1 MKRHVPVELLRLL
14 ESWLS
19 NCFACVKWNNS
30 WSCVF
35 KVSSGV
41 RHGSVLSP
49 YLFAVY
55 VDDIGKLFNAR
66 LGTFVVSYA
75 DDILLLA
82 PSVALLQS
90 LLQQC
95 EKELNLIDMAINT
108 KSPAA
113 CVLVQEM
120 TLCVLN

>member
-1 MKRHVPVELLRLL
+1 
-14 ESWLS
+14 
-19 NCFACVKWNNS
+19 
-30 WSCVF
+30 
-35 KVSSGV
+35 VSSKFAQ
-41 RHGSVLSP
+41 VLDRD
-49 YLFAVY
+49 LFCRRICSQYY

-66 LGTFVVSYA
+66 LVTFVVLYA

-82 PSVALLQS
+82 PSVALLQN

-120 TLCVLN
+120 TTFVLN

>member
-1 MKRHVPVELLRLL
+1 MLKVAVLLTFVLL
-14 ESWLS
+14 T
-19 NCFACVKWNNS
+19 CVKWNNS

-35 KVSSGV
+35 KVSPGV
-41 RHGSVLSP
+41 RQGSVLSP

-66 LGTFVVSYA
+66 LGTFVVLYA
-75 DDILLLA
+75 NDILLLA
-82 PSVALLQS
+82 PSVAPLKS

-108 KSPAA
+108 KKFTAA

-120 TLCVLN
+120 TMCVLN

>member
-1 MKRHVPVELLRLL
+1 MSSK
-14 ESWLS
+14 
-19 NCFACVKWNNS
+19 FAQ
-30 WSCVF
+30 
-35 KVSSGV
+35 
-41 RHGSVLSP
+41 VLDKD
-49 YLFAVY
+49 LFCRRICSQYY

-66 LGTFVVSYA
+66 LVTFVVLYA

-82 PSVALLQS
+82 PSVALLQN

-108 KSPAA
+108 KKFTAA

-120 TLCVLN
+120 TMCVLN

>member
-1 MKRHVPVELLRLL
+1 
-14 ESWLS
+14 
-19 NCFACVKWNNS
+19 
-30 WSCVF
+30 
-35 KVSSGV
+35 VSSKFAQ
-41 RHGSVLSP
+41 VLDKD
-49 YLFAVY
+49 LFCRRICSQYY

-66 LGTFVVSYA
+66 LVTFVVLYA

-82 PSVALLQS
+82 PSVALLQN

-120 TLCVLN
+120 TTFVLN